1 MHKMKLLNQLTLVTL
16 SSSGLFS
23 LTSCQESG
31 GSGSGGS
38 SDQQIQCYACGFP
51 KVHPENDMPGSY
63 GSKTYNH
70 SCDEFLSILKR
81 GSKRSQIPQEI
92 NRFIRTCP
100 AGVQS
105 CFGATGVYDKKDKD
119 PKNDVHVSFMGC
131 SESKHNHPYGCDT
144 EKQDV
149 PVRDKDKKK
158 VIIKIDVK
166 MCFCSTHLC
175 NHPEGELF
183 SSGEA
188 TLVPNISV
196 VIFTSVLLELLMLKS
211 SRSIP

>member
-1 MHKMKLLNQLTLVTL
+1 
-16 SSSGLFS
+16 
-23 LTSCQESG
+23 
-31 GSGSGGS
+31 
-38 SDQQIQCYACGFP
+38 
-51 KVHPENDMPGSY
+51 
-63 GSKTYNH
+63 
-70 SCDEFLSILKR
+70 
-81 GSKRSQIPQEI
+81 
-92 NRFIRTCP
+92 
-100 AGVQS
+100 
-105 CFGATGVYDKKDKD
+105 
-119 PKNDVHVSFMGC
+119 MGC

-158 VIIKIDVK
+158 VIVSTFELIFFLAPIETLTQQLRFRKLSPYINSNKFQHVMVITKGQSVSFKFKKKLAIQLSVGILTGDYIVGWRWEINVNFIQFNFSNPFALQIKIDVK

>member
-1 MHKMKLLNQLTLVTL
+1 MSEQQKWIVHQNISSIVSNVWFHFYISVLPVPDMRGNLVVEISRIVCMASNKSL
-16 SSSGLFS
+16 STGLFS

-70 SCDEFLSILKR
+70 SCDEFLSILR
-81 GSKRSQIPQEI
+81 STQNSKKI

-119 PKNDVHVSFMGC
+119 PKNDVR
-131 SESKHNHPYGCDT
+131 E
-144 EKQDV
+144 
-149 PVRDKDKKK
+149 
-158 VIIKIDVK
+158 
-166 MCFCSTHLC
+166 
-175 NHPEGELF
+175 
-183 SSGEA
+183 
-188 TLVPNISV
+188 
-196 VIFTSVLLELLMLKS
+196 
-211 SRSIP
+211 